1 LYLFNDLASM
11 LGTGRIRACSQ
22 FKVRLERAGNRHRP
36 FLHGLLPERVEKG
49 QLSRGLLTPGSNEKI
64 QTTRRRSMQDAGFLR
79 TQAEMCL
86 EVARK
91 LSDRKAAENLR
102 AKAAEYFSRAV
113 ELETVSGKPPKEPIP
128 GA

>member
-1 LYLFNDLASM
+1 
-11 LGTGRIRACSQ
+11 
-22 FKVRLERAGNRHRP
+22 
-36 FLHGLLPERVEKG
+36 
-49 QLSRGLLTPGSNEKI
+49 
-64 QTTRRRSMQDAGFLR
+64 MQDAGFLR